1 MDLIKDLTVSKINEK
16 IAQYRHQKR
25 LQGFLQ
31 HKCRNKFG
39 KLQSTVRK
47 MKLGVAPSP
56 ADGKHLQVK

>member
-1 MDLIKDLTVSKINEK
+1 MDIVKDLTVTKINEK
-16 IAQYRHQKR
+16 IAHYRHQKR

-31 HKCRNKFG
+31 HKCRNQFG

-56 ADGKHLQVK
+56 ADRKYLQV